1 MRRGEGDYSM
11 MIGLVIFLVL
21 LMSLGLFRHRY
32 GAKPVVAGVRHGER
46 VPHDA
51 EFELYA
57 NGFSHCS
64 RKTMLALAER
74 DITFAYRH
82 VDLIETGRYGT
93 LDKDYLRI
101 NPNGLIPAL
110 VHKGVP
116 IIDSDEI
123 VNYITTQLGSHS
135 EDVTS
140 LEIPERHRFWIEKC
154 RLDSLDPMGGIDN
167 HIGACIPGLTL
178 PLFAVMMQSVSFSAL
193 IRGLAL
199 HNDRKRVMFFVMAR
213 LLGPERVVTVKPI
226 RTLIERSRSA
236 VALHLRELERHLAE
250 SEGPYLTGSEFGI
263 GDSALSVVYL
273 RLEEAGWLDLV
284 CPHREFPLVRK
295 HYDALRTRRSWEVLL
310 DAYPPRV
317 AEAAEKLGEL
327 ATNKTTKMAGLFFL

>member
-1 MRRGEGDYSM
+1 
-11 MIGLVIFLVL
+11 MITGLVIFLVL
-21 LMSLGLFRHRY
+21 LTSLGLFRHRY
-32 GAKPVVAGVRHGER
+32 GAKQVVAGVRHGER

-74 DITFAYRH
+74 DITFTYRH

-93 LDKDYLRI
+93 LDKDYLRV

-135 EDVTS
+135 EGVTS

-154 RLDSLDPMGGIDN
+154 RLDSLDPMGGIDT

-193 IRGLAL
+193 LRGLAL

-213 LLGPERVVTVKPI
+213 LLGPARVVTVTPI
-226 RTLIERSRSA
+226 RTLIETSKSA
-236 VALHLRELERHLAE
+236 VVKHLQELEQHLAE
-250 SEGPYLTGSEFGI
+250 SAGPYLIGSEFGI
-263 GDSALSVVYL
+263 GDAALSVVYL
-273 RLEEAGWLDLV
+273 RLEEAGWLDIL
-284 CPHREFPLVRK
+284 CPHSEFPLIRK
-295 HYDALRTRRSWEVLL
+295 HYDTLRTRRSWEVLE
-310 DAYPPRV
+310 DAYPARV
-317 AEAAEKLGEL
+317 AQASGQLREL
-327 ATNKTTKMAGLFFL
+327 IDNKNSRMTDLYRP

>member
-1 MRRGEGDYSM
+1 
-11 MIGLVIFLVL
+11 MITGFVIFLAL
-21 LMSLGLFRHRY
+21 LISIGFVRHRY
-32 GAKPVVAGVRHGER
+32 GARRVIAGVRHGAR
-46 VPHDA
+46 VPHEA

-74 DITFAYRH
+74 GIAFTYRH

-93 LDKDYLRI
+93 LDQDYLRI

-110 VHKGVP
+110 VHSGVP

-123 VNYITTQLGSHS
+123 VNYVTTQLGSQS
-135 EDVTS
+135 ES
-140 LEIPERHRFWIEKC
+140 ANGLEIPELHQFWLEKC
-154 RLDSLDPMGGIDN
+154 RLDSLDPMEAIGT

-193 IRGLAL
+193 LRGLAL

-236 VALHLRELERHLAE
+236 VAVHLRELERHLAE

-284 CPHREFPLVRK
+284 CPHSEFPLVRK
-295 HYDALRTRRSWEVLL
+295 HYDALRARRSWEVLV
-310 DAYPPRV
+310 DAYPARV
-317 AEAAEKLGEL
+317 AEAAGKLGEL
-327 ATNKTTKMAGLFFL
+327 ATNKNTQMADLYRL

>member
-1 MRRGEGDYSM
+1 
-11 MIGLVIFLVL
+11 MITGFVIFVAL
-21 LMSLGLFRHRY
+21 LISIGFVRHRY
-32 GAKPVVAGVRHGER
+32 GARRVIAGVRHGAR
-46 VPHDA
+46 VPHEA

-74 DITFAYRH
+74 GIAFTYRH

-93 LDKDYLRI
+93 LHQDYLRI

-110 VHKGVP
+110 VHSGVP

-123 VNYITTQLGSHS
+123 INYVTTQLGSQS
-135 EDVTS
+135 ES
-140 LEIPERHRFWIEKC
+140 ANGLEIPELHQFWLEKC
-154 RLDSLDPMGGIDN
+154 RLDSLDPMEAIGT

-193 IRGLAL
+193 LRGLAL

-236 VALHLRELERHLAE
+236 VAVHLRELERHLAE
-250 SEGPYLTGSEFGI
+250 SEGPYLAGSEFGI

-327 ATNKTTKMAGLFFL
+327 ATNKTTKMAGLFLL

>member
-1 MRRGEGDYSM
+1 M

-21 LMSLGLFRHRY
+21 LTSLGLFRHRY

-46 VPHDA
+46 VPHHA

-74 DITFAYRH
+74 DITFTYRH

-135 EDVTS
+135 EGVTS
-140 LEIPERHRFWIEKC
+140 LEIPEHHRFWIEKC
-154 RLDSLDPMGGIDN
+154 RLDSLDPMGGIDT

-178 PLFAVMMQSVSFSAL
+178 PLFAVMMQSVSVSAL
-193 IRGLAL
+193 LRGLAL

-226 RTLIERSRSA
+226 RTLIEKSKSA
-236 VALHLRELERHLAE
+236 VAKHLQELEQHLAE
-250 SEGPYLTGSEFGI
+250 SAGPYLTGSEFGI
-263 GDSALSVVYL
+263 GDAALSVVYL
-273 RLEEAGWLDLV
+273 RLEEAGWLDLL
-284 CPHREFPLVRK
+284 CPHSEFFLIRK
-295 HYDALRTRRSWEVLL
+295 HYDKLRTRRSWEVLVG
-310 DAYPPRV
+310 AYPARV
-317 AEAAEKLGEL
+317 AEAARKLREL
-327 ATNKTTKMAGLFFL
+327 AKDKNSKMTDLYRL

>member
-1 MRRGEGDYSM
+1 M

-21 LMSLGLFRHRY
+21 LTSLGLFRHRY
-32 GAKPVVAGVRHGER
+32 GAKPVAAGVRHGER
-46 VPHDA
+46 VPHDG

-64 RKTMLALAER
+64 RKTMLALAEH
-74 DITFAYRH
+74 DITFTYRH

-110 VHKGVP
+110 VHNGVP

-123 VNYITTQLGSHS
+123 VDYVTTEVASHA
-135 EDVTS
+135 EGVPS
-140 LEIPERHRFWIEKC
+140 LETPERHRFWIEKC
-154 RLDSLDPMGGIDN
+154 RLDSLDPMEDIGT

-193 IRGLAL
+193 LRGLAL

-213 LLGPERVVTVKPI
+213 LLGPERVVTVTPI
-226 RTLIERSRSA
+226 RKLIDTSKSA
-236 VALHLRELERHLAE
+236 AAKHLQELEQHLAE
-250 SEGPYLTGSEFGI
+250 SGGPYLTGSEFGI
-263 GDSALSVVYL
+263 GDAALAVVYL
-273 RLEEAGWLDLV
+273 RLEEAGWLDIL
-284 CPHREFPLVRK
+284 CLHSEFPLIRK
-295 HYDALRTRRSWEVLL
+295 HYDTLRTRRSWEVLE
-310 DAYPPRV
+310 DAYPARV
-317 AEAAEKLGEL
+317 AQAAEKLREL
-327 ATNKTTKMAGLFFL
+327 VDNKNNTMTDLYLL

>member
-1 MRRGEGDYSM
+1 
-11 MIGLVIFLVL
+11 MITGFVIFVAL
-21 LMSLGLFRHRY
+21 LISIGFVRHRY
-32 GAKPVVAGVRHGER
+32 GARRVIAGVRHGAR
-46 VPHDA
+46 VPHEA

-74 DITFAYRH
+74 GIAFTYRH

-93 LDKDYLRI
+93 LHQDYLRI

-110 VHKGVP
+110 VHSGVP

-123 VNYITTQLGSHS
+123 INYVTTQLGSQS
-135 EDVTS
+135 ES
-140 LEIPERHRFWIEKC
+140 ANGLEIPELHQFWLEKC
-154 RLDSLDPMGGIDN
+154 RLDSLDPMEAIGT

-193 IRGLAL
+193 LRGLAL

-236 VALHLRELERHLAE
+236 VAVHLRELERHLAE
-250 SEGPYLTGSEFGI
+250 REGPYLTGSEFGI

-284 CPHREFPLVRK
+284 CPHSEFPLVRK
-295 HYDALRTRRSWEVLL
+295 HYDALRARRSWEVLV
-310 DAYPPRV
+310 DAYPARV
-317 AEAAEKLGEL
+317 AEAAGKLGEL
-327 ATNKTTKMAGLFFL
+327 ATNKNTQMADLYRL

>member
-1 MRRGEGDYSM
+1 
-11 MIGLVIFLVL
+11 MITGFVIFVAL
-21 LMSLGLFRHRY
+21 LISIGFVRHRY
-32 GAKPVVAGVRHGER
+32 GARRVIAGVRHGAR
-46 VPHDA
+46 VPHEA

-74 DITFAYRH
+74 GIAFTYRH

-93 LDKDYLRI
+93 LHQDYLRI

-110 VHKGVP
+110 VHSGVP

-123 VNYITTQLGSHS
+123 INYVTTQLGSQS
-135 EDVTS
+135 ES
-140 LEIPERHRFWIEKC
+140 ANGLEIPELHQFWLEKC
-154 RLDSLDPMGGIDN
+154 RLDSLDPMEAIGT

-193 IRGLAL
+193 LRGLAL

-226 RTLIERSRSA
+226 RTLIESSRSA
-236 VALHLRELERHLAE
+236 VAVHLRELERHLAE

-284 CPHREFPLVRK
+284 CPHSEFPLVRK
-295 HYDALRTRRSWEVLL
+295 HYDALRARRSWKVLV
-310 DAYPPRV
+310 DAYPARV
-317 AEAAEKLGEL
+317 AEAAGKLGEL
-327 ATNKTTKMAGLFFL
+327 ATNKNTQMADLYRL

>member
-1 MRRGEGDYSM
+1 
-11 MIGLVIFLVL
+11 MITGLVIFLVL
-21 LMSLGLFRHRY
+21 LTSLGLFRHRY
-32 GAKPVVAGVRHGER
+32 GAKQVVAGVRHGER

-64 RKTMLALAER
+64 RKTMLALAEC
-74 DITFAYRH
+74 DIAVTYRH

-110 VHKGVP
+110 VHNGVP

-123 VNYITTQLGSHS
+123 VDYVTTKLGSYA
-135 EDVTS
+135 EGATS
-140 LEIPERHRFWIEKC
+140 LEIRERHRFWIEKC
-154 RLDSLDPMGGIDN
+154 RLDSLDPMGDIDT

-193 IRGLAL
+193 LRGLAL

-213 LLGPERVVTVKPI
+213 LLGPARVVTVTPI
-226 RTLIERSRSA
+226 RTLIETSKSA
-236 VALHLRELERHLAE
+236 VAKHLQELEQHLAE
-250 SEGPYLTGSEFGI
+250 SAGPYLTGSEFGI
-263 GDSALSVVYL
+263 GDAALSVVYL
-273 RLEEAGWLDLV
+273 RLEEAGWLDIL
-284 CPHREFPLVRK
+284 CPHSEFPLIRK
-295 HYDALRTRRSWEVLL
+295 HYDTLRTRRSWEVLE
-310 DAYPPRV
+310 DAYPARV
-317 AEAAEKLGEL
+317 AQAAGQLREL
-327 ATNKTTKMAGLFFL
+327 IDNKNSRMTDLYRP

>member
-1 MRRGEGDYSM
+1 
-11 MIGLVIFLVL
+11 MITGFVIFLAL
-21 LMSLGLFRHRY
+21 LISIGFVRHRY
-32 GAKPVVAGVRHGER
+32 GARRVIAGVRHGAR
-46 VPHDA
+46 VPHEA

-74 DITFAYRH
+74 GIAFTYRH

-93 LDKDYLRI
+93 LDQDYLRI

-110 VHKGVP
+110 VHSGVP

-123 VNYITTQLGSHS
+123 VNYVTTQLGSQS
-135 EDVTS
+135 ESTNG
-140 LEIPERHRFWIEKC
+140 LEIPERHQFWLEKC
-154 RLDSLDPMGGIDN
+154 RLDSLDPMEAIGT

-193 IRGLAL
+193 LRGLAL

-236 VALHLRELERHLAE
+236 VAVHLRELERHLAE

-284 CPHREFPLVRK
+284 CPHSEFPLVRK
-295 HYDALRTRRSWEVLL
+295 HYDALRARRSWEVLV
-310 DAYPPRV
+310 DAYPARV
-317 AEAAEKLGEL
+317 AEAAGKLGEL
-327 ATNKTTKMAGLFFL
+327 ATNKNTQMADLYRL